1 MNTSPKQNQK
11 LAAKGLRSTLLVA
24 TALLLSASAPLLA
37 DNGAK
42 VVDPDK
48 RYHGKT
54 YAEWS
59 ARATA
64 FELEHPLAGHP
75 ALDTPDFDVRSG
87 QHGKVWFLGAPLDT
101 HERSITVPAGKALFV
116 ILLNVECSSLE
127 AADSGFHGG
136 TAAEQ
141 RACAKFWADH
151 IVNVFC
157 TIDGEEVEDIGDFRV
172 ASPQFEFDAPTPW
185 IFGATGGHGTSV
197 ADGYY
202 VMLRPLGQGAH
213 TIHFGGK
220 FHFAAG
226 ELGPDPVDLPLDMT
240 YHVTVAPN
248 HHDGDGDGDHDR
260 DGRD

>member
-1 MNTSPKQNQK
+1 MKGTMNTSPKQNQK
-11 LAAKGLRSTLLVA
+11 SAAKGVRSTLVVA

-54 YAEWS
+54 YAERS

-127 AADSGFHGG
+127 AA
-136 TAAEQ
+136 
-141 RACAKFWADH
+141 
-151 IVNVFC
+151 
-157 TIDGEEVEDIGDFRV
+157 
-172 ASPQFEFDAPTPW
+172 
-185 IFGATGGHGTSV
+185 
-197 ADGYY
+197 
-202 VMLRPLGQGAH
+202 
-213 TIHFGGK
+213 
-220 FHFAAG
+220 
-226 ELGPDPVDLPLDMT
+226 
-240 YHVTVAPN
+240 
-248 HHDGDGDGDHDR
+248 
-260 DGRD
+260 